1 MMRLDKLLA
10 HSGFGTRN
18 EVKKMIKNGD
28 VIVNN
33 IVIKKEK
40 TQVDPN
46 NDIISVMGEIVEYQ
60 EFVYYMLNKPAGYV
74 SATKDNVY
82 PTVIELIDDYYR
94 DDLFPVG
101 RLDVDTE
108 GLLLLTND
116 GVLAHQLLSPKK
128 HCPKVYYAKIKGVI
142 SDDDVQKFLSGL
154 MIADEYQCQ
163 EAHLQVLSTDGENS
177 EIIVEIYEG
186 KFHQVK
192 KMFLAVGKE
201 VTYLKRIRMKEL
213 DLDES
218 LKLGEYRHL
227 TDEELD
233 RLKKESMLQ

>member
-18 EVKKMIKNGD
+18 EVKKIIKQGFVKVNGE
-28 VIVNN
+28 
-33 IVIKKEK
+33 VIKKDK
-40 TQVDPN
+40 TQVDPKHDEIKV
-46 NDIISVMGEIVEYQ
+46 NDENIVYEDN
-60 EFVYYMLNKPAGYV
+60 VYYMLNKPAGYV
-74 SATKDNVY
+74 SATVDNVY

-128 HCPKVYYAKIKGVI
+128 HCPKVYYAKIKGVVTKEDVEKFFNGI
-142 SDDDVQKFLSGL
+142 TIDDYV
-154 MIADEYQCQ
+154 CQ
-163 EAHLQVLSTDGENS
+163 SAHLTILNTDETSS
-177 EIIVEIYEG
+177 EITVEIYEG

-192 KMFLAVGKE
+192 KMFLALGKE
-201 VTYLKRIRMKEL
+201 VTYLQRIQMKNL
-213 DLDES
+213 VLDES
-218 LKLGEYRHL
+218 LALGEYRRL
-227 TDEELD
+227 TQEELD
-233 RLKKESMLQ
+233 GLKAESMLQ

>member
-1 MMRLDKLLA
+1 MKLRLDKLLA
-10 HSGFGTRN
+10 HSGFGTRK
-18 EVKKMIKNGD
+18 EVKEIIKQGVVSVNGA
-28 VIVNN
+28 IV
-33 IVIKKEK
+33 KKDK
-40 TQVDPN
+40 TQIDTSKDAVMVN
-46 NDIISVMGEIVEYQ
+46 KERIIYEEY
-60 EFVYYMLNKPAGYV
+60 VYYMLNKPAGYV
-74 SATKDNVY
+74 SATIDNVY

-128 HCPKVYYAKIKGVI
+128 HCPKVYYAKIQGVVNEH
-142 SDDDVQKFLSGL
+142 DVQKFASGVT
-154 MIADEYQCQ
+154 IDDYVCQSAD
-163 EAHLQVLSTDGENS
+163 LQILNTDENTS
-177 EIIVEIYEG
+177 EITVKIYEG

-213 DLDES
+213 NLDES
-218 LKLGEYRHL
+218 LALGEYRRL
-227 TDEELD
+227 TKEELD
-233 RLKKESMLQ
+233 RLKDESMLQ